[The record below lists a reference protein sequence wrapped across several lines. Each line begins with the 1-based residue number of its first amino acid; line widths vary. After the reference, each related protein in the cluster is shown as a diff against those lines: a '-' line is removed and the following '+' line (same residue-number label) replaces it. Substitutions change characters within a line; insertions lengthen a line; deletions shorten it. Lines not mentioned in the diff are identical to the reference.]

1 MFTCAFDVE
10 VQLDGRNLK
19 IEHTR
24 ASAGEAKHVERI
36 YLAAM
41 AAARFFDCKVRFPI
55 LLVDSR
61 KHGHSDIAHGPLG
74 HPVIPPERISETNGK
89 QELSPLTGKL
99 DTKSRII

>member
-1 MFTCAFDVE
+1 MWKCN
-10 VQLDGRNLK
+10 LDGRNLK

-41 AAARFFDCKVRFPI
+41 AAARVSSTVRFGFPYCLTI
-55 LLVDSR
+55 R
-61 KHGHSDIAHGPLG
+61 GNMDIATSLTARLG

-89 QELSPLTGKL
+89 QKLSPLTGKL

>member
-41 AAARFFDCKVRFPI
+41 AAARVSSTVRFGFPYCLTI
-55 LLVDSR
+55 R
-61 KHGHSDIAHGPLG
+61 GNMDIAT
-74 HPVIPPERISETNGK
+74 S
-89 QELSPLTGKL
+89 LTA
-99 DTKSRII
+99 R